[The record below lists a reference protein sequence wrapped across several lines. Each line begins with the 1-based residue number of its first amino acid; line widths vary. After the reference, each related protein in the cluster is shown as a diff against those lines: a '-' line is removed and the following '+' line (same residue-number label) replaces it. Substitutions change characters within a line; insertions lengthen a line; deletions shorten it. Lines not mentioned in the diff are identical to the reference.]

1 MAEEWPLQDFLELGA
16 LPGAVP
22 CARLHAGHV
31 LWEWGMTELS
41 ESAQLLVSELMT
53 NAVKASQSLEWV
65 FPVRLWLLADR
76 EHVFILVWDANP
88 QTPVRVDASEDAEG
102 GRGLLLVE
110 TLSAQWNWY
119 LSPELGG
126 KVVWCLL
133 TK

>member
-76 EHVFILVWDANP
+76 EHVFILVWDDNP

>member
-1 MAEEWPLQDFLELGA
+1 
-16 LPGAVP
+16 
-22 CARLHAGHV
+22 
-31 LWEWGMTELS
+31 
-41 ESAQLLVSELMT
+41 
-53 NAVKASQSLEWV
+53 LEWV